1 MRPDRVNLINNKRK
15 EYTMKYKV
23 KDVESGKI
31 HLWSVDQIVEEI
43 NRDRSGTWKPY
54 NRTDWKEGWNHWVEG
69 ECFEIV
75 D

>member
-1 MRPDRVNLINNKRK
+1 
-15 EYTMKYKV
+15 MKYKI
-23 KDVESGKI
+23 KDTESGKI

-43 NRDRSGTWKPY
+43 NRDRSEAWKPY
-54 NRTDWKEGWNHWVEG
+54 NQTDWKEGWNHWVEG